1 MQVVFHKK
9 RLCAASFPVSTW
21 SPGSWIKETFLFS
34 FWFIAASSQSACAQP
49 AVLSTCWPL
58 PLASA
63 QLETVTWGGKSWSVN
78 AWGGKC
84 DSSVSTGSSSFSPLR
99 VLLFTCS
106 VDGFQLSQAA
116 IPSWI
121 PGFVQSSVLTL
132 PLCSFCSVT
141 CTSSTA
147 QPGRWRHLCSFSV
160 SAHATS
166 TCMD

>member
-9 RLCAASFPVSTW
+9 KALCCFFPSEYLKSGKLNKGDFSLLLLIYSSFFPKCLCTTCSAFHVLTSASGISTVGNCDLRW
-21 SPGSWIKETFLFS
+21 EKLL
-34 FWFIAASSQSACAQP
+34 CHC
-49 AVLSTCWPL
+49 LR
-58 PLASA
+58 
-63 QLETVTWGGKSWSVN
+63 GKS
-78 AWGGKC
+78 

-147 QPGRWRHLCSFSV
+147 QPGR
-160 SAHATS
+160 
-166 TCMD
+166 